1 MVRRIP
7 RWIAR
12 APIPLFQRGFGWLL
26 GSRFMMLEHR
36 GRRSGEPRYAAL
48 EVLDREPGALLLV
61 SGYGPKSQWFRNV
74 VADPEVRVWTG
85 RLRGVPARAVV
96 LPADEARE
104 RLEQY
109 RRAHARSAAALG
121 RTLGIEELA
130 SPEPLPDDI
139 AERLPL
145 VRVQRV

>member
-1 MVRRIP
+1 
-7 RWIAR
+7 
-12 APIPLFQRGFGWLL
+12 
-26 GSRFMMLEHR
+26 MMLEHR

-48 EVLDREPGALLLV
+48 EVLGREPGALLLV

-74 VADPEVRVWTG
+74 KADPEVRVWTG

-96 LPADEARE
+96 LPVDEARE

-109 RRAHARSAAALG
+109 RRAHSRAAAALG
-121 RTLGIEELA
+121 RTLDIEDLA
-130 SPEPLPDDI
+130 SPAPLPDDI

-145 VRVQRV
+145 VLVQRR